1 MGSRFRASGPVQPF
15 LLFLFRMTAFK
26 GAGHS
31 DDIDYCLES
40 KQGGAVKPFEFDA
53 HQKAVSD
60 IPDEKSV

>member
-1 MGSRFRASGPVQPF
+1 
-15 LLFLFRMTAFK
+15 MTAFK